1 MVVVM
6 AVVMAVVMGD
16 VMVNVYERIR
26 PEIAHRRRVE
36 FRPEFNDFV
45 LAWNPDLFGAVTSMF
60 SAPLLLRT
68 GGPGSEANLQG
79 TNLSA
84 S

>member
-45 LAWNPDLFGAVTSMF
+45 
-60 SAPLLLRT
+60 
-68 GGPGSEANLQG
+68 
-79 TNLSA
+79 
-84 S
+84 